1 MEIVFKQIGVIHTS
15 LLDKNSTPIQ
25 ASRSDLP
32 GRVEVFPEY
41 LNGLE
46 GIEGFSHIYLLY
58 GFHLSEIEAP
68 LLVQPFLDDKTH
80 GIFAT
85 RYPVRPNPLG
95 LSVVRL
101 LEKKENILY
110 FLGADMLD
118 NTPLLDIKPYI
129 SEFDV
134 FQTEK
139 NGWYEKRKYQ

>member
-15 LLDKNSTPIQ
+15 LLDRNSTPIQ